1 MRRRAEPGIWSTIR
15 PSRRFSVRGSLFLA
29 ACACFYASSAVAGT
43 ISGTVSVVDKRGHK
57 ASDVAE
63 AVVYLDGPKA
73 RTKPDKATITMKHK
87 AFSPHLLVVP
97 VGSTVDFPNNDPI
110 YHNAFS
116 VSGENHFDL
125 ELYKRPKSRSWTFEH
140 PGIVRV
146 FCNIHPQMSAIV
158 VVRDNPYFTRPA
170 ADGSFTITDVPAG
183 TYTLKGWHERGGEAS
198 IDVTVPAQGTANAGL
213 VLDASGFKRLPHK
226 NKFGQEYRAPSDD
239 RY

>member
-1 MRRRAEPGIWSTIR
+1 MRLV
-15 PSRRFSVRGSLFLA
+15 FVLA
-29 ACACFYASSAVAGT
+29 ASVSAASAAAGT
-43 ISGTVSVVDKRGHK
+43 IAGSVSVVDKGGHK
-57 ASDVAE
+57 SSDVSD
-63 AVVYLDGPKA
+63 AVVYLDGVKA
-73 RTKPDKATITMKHK
+73 RVRPGKATIVMKHK
-87 AFSPHLLVVP
+87 AFAPHMLVVP
-97 VGSTVDFPNNDPI
+97 VGSTVDFPNSDPI

-146 FCNIHPQMSAIV
+146 FCNIHPQMSALI
-158 VVRDNPYFTRPA
+158 VVRDNPYFAQPA
-170 ADGSFTITDVPAG
+170 ADGSFTIADVPAG

-198 IDVTVPAQGTANAGL
+198 AEVTVPAQGTADARL

-226 NKFGQEYRAPSDD
+226 NKFGQDYKAPGADD

>member
-1 MRRRAEPGIWSTIR
+1 MRGAL
-15 PSRRFSVRGSLFLA
+15 VLA
-29 ACACFYASSAVAGT
+29 ACLSASPVFAGS
-43 ISGTVSVVDKRGHK
+43 IAGSLSVVEKGGSK
-57 ASDVAE
+57 AADVAD
-63 AVVYLDGPKA
+63 AVVYLEGAKA
-73 RTKPDKATITMKHK
+73 RVKPEKATITMKAK
-87 AFSPHLLVVP
+87 AFTPHLVVVT

-110 YHNAFS
+110 FHNAFS

-125 ELYKRPKSRSWTFEH
+125 ELYKRPKARSWTFEH

-158 VVRDNPYFTRPA
+158 VVRDNPYFARPA
-170 ADGSFTITDVPAG
+170 ADGSFTIADVPAG

-198 IDVTVPAQGTANAGL
+198 IEVTVPAQGTANAGL

-226 NKFGQEYRAPSDD
+226 NKFGQEYKAPTDDD

>member
-1 MRRRAEPGIWSTIR
+1 MPLAL
-15 PSRRFSVRGSLFLA
+15 VLA
-29 ACACFYASSAVAGT
+29 ASISAASAAAGT
-43 ISGTVSVVDKRGHK
+43 IAGNVSVVDKGGHK
-57 ASDVAE
+57 SPDVSD
-63 AVVYLDGPKA
+63 AVVYLDGVKA
-73 RTKPDKATITMKHK
+73 RVRPDKATIVMKHK
-87 AFSPHLLVVP
+87 AFAPHMLVVL

-146 FCNIHPQMSAIV
+146 FCNIHPQMSALI
-158 VVRDNPYFTRPA
+158 VVRDNPYFAQPA
-170 ADGSFTITDVPAG
+170 ADGSFTIADVPAG
-183 TYTLKGWHERGGEAS
+183 TYTLKGWHERGGEATAE
-198 IDVTVPAQGTANAGL
+198 VTVPARGTADVRL

-226 NKFGQEYRAPSDD
+226 NKFGQDYKAPSADD